1 MKLQHLAVIFVL
13 IIVPIS
19 LVLSSYINT
28 QIKTIEQQTKYTTML
43 INSTYD
49 AARAFQLNTF
59 NNRFST
65 LNDSKMRDI
74 EAAITTFYRTL
85 AVNLGMS
92 TYSKNEL
99 QQTKDIQT
107 YTPAVL
113 CTLYDGFYIY
123 TKYKNE
129 SIDDSTGKLT
139 GDDYIYGLKPSIEY
153 SCRYVKGSDYDFIVN
168 YTLDNTITVIG
179 KVNGEFVTKTGH
191 LIAGTIS
198 EDETNVNGITIGKE
212 TLKETLITIDSANPN
227 GLKAEY
233 DYIIYNNDKI
243 YREIKEIDVDGNP
256 ISYNYFRYGTDYR
269 KNYIY
274 SITDDIWN
282 EGCKSAINYYKEAKE
297 FTEWAKVALS
307 EIKASNAVDTNG
319 NQISFSTNT
328 GTSNIFEV
336 NTTNNPLVSGSTFN
350 EHRMNVI
357 RYNIEKNLSQAINT
371 YSEHAGTGIEY
382 AMPQIEEDKWY
393 EIENNVCFVTFLQGL
408 PIGTKMY
415 NNYCVVSNNTNQ
427 ETVGVDSVYIIDSNK
442 EYHRAGCKTLHNAL
456 NNSTLSIQGAYAS
469 SDFERK
475 GISLSGSDANAHT
488 QINDFLSESGPS
500 TDVAYFFPQT
510 GYTACY
516 DCIVNMADTYS
527 IDDVVKGGDVKNE
540 DGNTVGT
547 INDAVRKVYLTALAR
562 CRYNLYTIN
571 GYFGY

>member
-28 QIKTIEQQTKYTTML
+28 QIKTIEKQTKYTTML

-92 TYSKNEL
+92 TYSKYEL

-113 CTLYDGFYIY
+113 CTMYDGFYIY
-123 TKYKNE
+123 TKYKNAT
-129 SIDDSTGKLT
+129 IDDEGYDEDS
-139 GDDYIYGLKPSIEY
+139 DYVYGLKPSIAY
-153 SCRYVKGSDYDFIVN
+153 SCRYEDGDRDFIVN

-179 KVNGEFVTKTGH
+179 KVKKSSGYGTEYVTKTGH
-191 LIAGTIS
+191 LIAGEIT
-198 EDETNVNGITIGKE
+198 EETDNAITFKMNGNEITIGTE
-212 TLKETLITIDSANPN
+212 PLSEYLILKDVNTEQALLYN
-227 GLKAEY
+227 Y
-233 DYIIYNNDKI
+233 VIYNNEKI
-243 YREIKEIDVDGNP
+243 YKDESANR
-256 ISYNYFRYGTDYR
+256 YFRYSTEYTR
-269 KNYIY
+269 NYVQGDLTEIEAFF
-274 SITDDIWN
+274 DGD
-282 EGCKSAINYYKEAKE
+282 GKKSAINYYKEGIK
-297 FTEWAKVALS
+297 FTKWAKTALGGIS
-307 EIKASNAVDTNG
+307 ANNAVDAK
-319 NQISFSTNT
+319 FSTNT
-328 GTSNIFEV
+328 GNDNIFV
-336 NTTNNPLVSGSTFN
+336 INDTSNNPLLESSTFN

-357 RYNIEKNLSQAINT
+357 RYCIEKNLSQAINT
-371 YSEHAGTGIEY
+371 YSESAGTGIEY

-415 NNYCVVSNNTNQ
+415 NNYCVVANNTNQ
-427 ETVGVDSVYIIDSNK
+427 ETVGRDSIYIIDSNK
-442 EYHRAGCKTLHNAL
+442 EYHRAGCKKLHKEL
-456 NNSTLSIQGAYAS
+456 NNAASSEITIIGAYAS

-475 GISLSGSDANAHT
+475 GISLTGADANAHT
-488 QINDFLSESGPS
+488 QINDFLSTTVTSGG
-500 TDVAYFFPQT
+500 VAYFFPQS
-510 GYTACY
+510 GCTACY

-527 IDDVVKGGDVKNE
+527 IDDVVNGAPG
-540 DGNTVGT
+540 
-547 INDAVRKVYLTALAR
+547 INDEVRKVYLTALAR